1 MENYDQ
7 YSFEI
12 CENQT
17 IEIIRYSG
25 SDEAVKIPGNIDG
38 LPVTTIRKHA
48 FAATNVAEVIIPEGV
63 ETIETEA
70 FAICDHL
77 QRVTLP
83 ASLKKLGQGV
93 FKGSTE
99 LSQIVISEGNRHFSM
114 YEGVL
119 YCRDESALVFCPPGL
134 KKETITVPIGVKII
148 ASGAFFQNGHLKYV
162 RLPISLEKIETEAF
176 LFTPLMKMIEL
187 PPKLKEIAPD
197 SFLLIQ
203 GPAAEKPFTIYA
215 FPDSVGYKYA
225 VENKIPVR
233 PLFTIATDYT

>member
-1 MENYDQ
+1 MENHDHYN
-7 YSFEI
+7 YEI
-12 CENQT
+12 CESQT
-17 IEIIRYSG
+17 VEIVRYSG
-25 SDEAVKIPGNIDG
+25 SDETVEIPGNIDR

-99 LSQIVISEGNRHFSM
+99 LSQIVVCEGNCHFSL

-119 YCRDESALVFCPPGL
+119 YYRDESALVFCPPGL
-134 KKETITVPIGVKII
+134 KKETLTVPMGVKNI
-148 ASGAFFQNGHLKYV
+148 AAGAFSRTV
-162 RLPISLEKIETEAF
+162 T
-176 LFTPLMKMIEL
+176 
-187 PPKLKEIAPD
+187 
-197 SFLLIQ
+197 
-203 GPAAEKPFTIYA
+203 
-215 FPDSVGYKYA
+215 
-225 VENKIPVR
+225 
-233 PLFTIATDYT
+233 